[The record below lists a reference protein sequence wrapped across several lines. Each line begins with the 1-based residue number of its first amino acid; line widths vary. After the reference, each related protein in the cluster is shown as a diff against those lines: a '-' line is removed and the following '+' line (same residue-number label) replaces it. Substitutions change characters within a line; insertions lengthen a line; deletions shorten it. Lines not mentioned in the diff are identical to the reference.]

1 MEYLRGLRKLR
12 EDPDWL
18 SKVGVGTLLFLSAAI
33 IPFVGQVAMAGW
45 SALILRRAVA
55 GQDETLPR
63 LSIDFDY
70 LGKLFGT
77 GFKGFVAAFVWGL
90 PAGLLIGVG
99 VVVMYVG
106 MVFGAV
112 TASSSGEDEAA
123 LAVLCLFAA
132 GLPVLMIVATILA
145 LPAQM
150 ALVRAELA
158 DDLNQGLQFGAV
170 IEMTRKVFRELLIGA
185 LILGVV
191 QTLMVFGSAFLCY
204 LPLFPCLVAM
214 QVARAYVGAQL
225 YQLYV
230 ERGGA
235 PVTTGPLD
243 VDPKAVPKPASF

>member
-18 SKVGVGTLLFLSAAI
+18 SKVGVGSLLLISAMI
-33 IPFVGQVAMAGW
+33 VPFVGQVALKGW
-45 SALILRRAVA
+45 SALILRRAVV
-55 GQDETLPR
+55 GQDESLPR
-63 LSIDFDY
+63 LSVDFDY

-77 GFKGFVAAFVWGL
+77 GFKGFIAAFVWGL

-99 VVVMYVG
+99 VVVMYIG
-106 MVFGAV
+106 MFLGAV
-112 TASSSGEDEAA
+112 SASSSGEDEAV
-123 LAVLCLFAA
+123 LAVLCLFGA
-132 GLPVLMIVATILA
+132 GLPVLMIIATLLA

-185 LILGVV
+185 FVLGVV
-191 QTLMVFGSAFLCY
+191 QSLMVFGSLFLCY
-204 LPLFPCLVAM
+204 LPLLPCMVAM
-214 QVARAYVGAQL
+214 HVARAYVGAQL

-235 PVTTGPLD
+235 PIATGPLD
-243 VDPKAVPKPASF
+243 VGPPVVAKPSF